1 MRKKT
6 TMTET
11 SRDGPWTVSTT
22 TIVYFFYR
30 TNTDAARLPI
40 FTTYTPDDGT
50 GNLRVSAGTICAS
63 SVIITNN
70 YKSIVCDIKQRTYFR
85 RDVS

>member
-1 MRKKT
+1 
-6 TMTET
+6 MTET

-50 GNLRVSAGTICAS
+50 GNLRVAVRTMCTSSLATNTHINLPFTKKTIDFYTAQ
-63 SVIITNN
+63 TH
-70 YKSIVCDIKQRTYFR
+70 
-85 RDVS
+85 